1 MRSTWSY
8 IARIYVCA
16 DILCSLCEDCEV
28 VKVSCV
34 ESLAVG
40 VSHVMRHKFAATL
53 SLPLSCYRARCR
65 ALYFFLHRVRGPGH
79 AHACVPALI
88 PF

>member
-1 MRSTWSY
+1 MMQSTWSY

-16 DILCSLCEDCEV
+16 DILCSLCENCEV

-40 VSHVMRHKFAATL
+40 VSHVMRHKLAATL
-53 SLPLSCYRARCR
+53 SLLLFCYRARCR
-65 ALYFFLHRVRGPGH
+65 SSRCAFD
-79 AHACVPALI
+79 ACSLSPLLLLR
-88 PF
+88 